1 MTLKFTIDAW
11 GNAGSNCAKKSSFLD
26 TYDKYWNTNNNVQ
39 NEKIME
45 WFNDL
50 GSFETIATV
59 MNSTVSTITVPNS
72 IPTSDWD
79 TYISLETYTRSWEDV
94 ALGWLTGGLWNIIV
108 QDVKESVSNKASE
121 EIIATFWNEN
131 KQTDNFN
138 EPAGMVF
145 QSRYGNAIA
154 TTTDIF
160 SFKTLDN
167 AIKYIK
173 VGKPIMSAPNGS
185 YYTYQIDDVL
195 LPSEVIPNIFE
206 PNATTNATTNSGI
219 ATSSPQSYQG
229 MFNDAINACNT
240 TASQLA
246 NYGDNFNSTVNQNVY
261 NTRLA
266 SIRSKYK
273 LKDDNNTLYLQDSQ
287 PQETYCYFTPQTTPW
302 FNPSDYNSALMTEAK
317 DECNQLSTVIKQEA
331 VDCCINPST
340 MTESGFKNCNIT
352 NTDPNNAYQGCNS
365 GTIVNTDAAVS
376 IITGTA
382 NQSFNM
388 SSSDYEGFTNQKEGM
403 TVQQETDSMNSICK
417 ANHTV
422 VENTLNK
429 ISSPA
434 GASAFANI
442 TSTLYPNASDYS
454 DVKSTVTQK
463 GSNYLAY
470 STYTWPTDINPAEV
484 TRSRITTK
492 YDACTTG
499 INDCSTPNS
508 LVMLDSTG
516 NNYLATASPPK
527 NCNEYNT
534 QYATAM
540 NLCTHAYDMGVQFK
554 DTNGEKILSQ
564 YINDISYGTLGRTM
578 TETDNVLTQAAR
590 QCNEWVK
597 MYDIY
602 ENDEQ
607 RASMIPCKPTR
618 PISNGFDAE
627 INTIVSNWN
636 TESSEYIAL
645 LKAKL
650 EAIQTYV
657 EKYANQTFD
666 VSTVNVPNG
675 TPNTPFIDMKP
686 SGYNSST
693 PPNYTVIA
701 YMPSGP
707 PGSSGKAGQVGGRGP
722 IGLTGSTG
730 KSGPVGI
737 SEIPIQYTPYK

>member
-1 MTLKFTIDAW
+1 MTLTFLIDAW
-11 GNAGSNCAKKSSFLD
+11 GTAASNCDSSFLD
-26 TYDKYWNTNNNVQ
+26 IYDKYYYTNNNVR
-39 NEKIME
+39 NEKIMQ

-50 GSFETIATV
+50 GSFETIANV
-59 MNSTVSTITVPNS
+59 MNSDVKTILVPTN
-72 IPTSDWD
+72 IPSVGTKWYSYYSQVHHTTTWEDLGDWLFGHWGEVDD
-79 TYISLETYTRSWEDV
+79 TYYTKDSTPHTASDSLNKSY
-94 ALGWLTGGLWNIIV
+94 WN
-108 QDVKESVSNKASE
+108 D
-121 EIIATFWNEN
+121 N
-131 KQTDNFN
+131 KQTNTWTN
-138 EPAGMVF
+138 AGAF
-145 QSRYGNAIA
+145 QSLYGSSIK
-154 TTTDIF
+154 TSSGIF
-160 SFKTLDN
+160 LFKTLAN
-167 AIKYIK
+167 AVKYIK
-173 VGKPIMSAPNGS
+173 KDKPIMKTTNGS
-185 YYTYQIDDVL
+185 YFTYKIDDVL

-206 PNATTNATTNSGI
+206 PNATINATTNSGS
-219 ATSSPQSYQG
+219 TTLSQSYQG
-229 MFNDAINACNT
+229 MFNDAIDACNT
-240 TASQLA
+240 TATQLA
-246 NYGDNFNSTVNQNVY
+246 TYGSNFNSTTNL
-261 NTRLA
+261 NTYKSRLA
-266 SIRSKYK
+266 SIRNDYN
-273 LKDDNNTLYLQDSQ
+273 LEDANNNLYMSGTQ

-302 FNPSDYNSALMTEAK
+302 FNPTDYNSGLMTEAK
-317 DECNQLSTVIKQEA
+317 DKCNQLSTVIKQEA
-331 VDCCINPST
+331 VDCCINPWT

-382 NQSFNM
+382 NQSFNV

-417 ANHTV
+417 ANHTI

-470 STYTWPTDINPAEV
+470 STYTWPTDINSALT

-499 INDCSTPNS
+499 INDCSTPSS

-516 NNYLATASPPK
+516 TNYLATTNPPK

-534 QYATAM
+534 QYTTAM

-578 TETDNVLTQAAR
+578 TETDDVLTQAAH

-597 MYDIY
+597 MYDIF

-636 TESSEYIAL
+636 NESSKYIAM

-657 EKYANQTFD
+657 EKYASQTFD
-666 VSTVNVPNG
+666 VSLVNVPNG
-675 TPNTPFIDMKP
+675 TPNTPFIDIKP
-686 SGYNSST
+686 SGYDSST
-693 PPNYTVIA
+693 PPNYTITA
-701 YMPSGP
+701 YMPAGP
-707 PGSSGKAGQVGGRGP
+707 PGPAGKAGQVGGRGP
-722 IGLTGSTG
+722 IGLAGSTG
-730 KSGPVGI
+730 KPGPVGI
-737 SEIPIQYTPYK
+737 SEIPIQYTPYE